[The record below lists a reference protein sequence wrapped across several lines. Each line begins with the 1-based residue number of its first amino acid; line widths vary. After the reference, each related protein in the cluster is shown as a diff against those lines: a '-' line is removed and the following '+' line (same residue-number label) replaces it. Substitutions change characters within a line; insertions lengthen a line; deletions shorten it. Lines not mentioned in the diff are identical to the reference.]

1 MSAFKKWFSSQNIWY
16 TFFFFGLDA
25 SPSVGAQCRF
35 LQCCLPIWQ
44 HPWEPE
50 SSQQHFRAGSA
61 TSERLQDLQWLCLI
75 FMGHLSGGAGWRT
88 YLCIQDI
95 FVQCSHCPLGA
106 SLPPTA
112 TVRSFCGVWL
122 CHRKGIQDNAKLTL
136 ITKHLTPEEWQCCWA
151 SPFSLTLTFSS
162 ELLEGGGCSAW
173 MGPCAAWQC
182 YSF

>member
-1 MSAFKKWFSSQNIWY
+1 MVQQPKYLIYFFLFWFRCES
-16 TFFFFGLDA
+16 
-25 SPSVGAQCRF
+25 QCR
-35 LQCCLPIWQ
+35 CAVPVPAVLPAHMAAPMGARVQPTAFQSWIC
-44 HPWEPE
+44 
-50 SSQQHFRAGSA
+50 HFRKAAGLA
-61 TSERLQDLQWLCLI
+61 VALLI

-136 ITKHLTPEEWQCCWA
+136 ITKHLTPEEWQCC
-151 SPFSLTLTFSS
+151 
-162 ELLEGGGCSAW
+162 
-173 MGPCAAWQC
+173 
-182 YSF
+182 